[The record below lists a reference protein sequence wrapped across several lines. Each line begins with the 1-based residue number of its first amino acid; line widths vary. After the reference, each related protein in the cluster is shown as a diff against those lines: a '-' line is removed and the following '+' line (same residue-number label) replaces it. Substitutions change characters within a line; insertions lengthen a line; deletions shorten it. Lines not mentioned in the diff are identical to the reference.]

1 MEVPGLLTL
10 LYVMNTL
17 PAELDLPPLP
27 WENKL
32 LGALF
37 VVSSSLF

>member
-1 MEVPGLLTL
+1 MEIPGFLTL

-17 PAELDLPPLP
+17 PAQLGIAQLP
-27 WENKL
+27 WENKV

-37 VVSSSLF
+37 VHSLSPL